1 MKNHLSTDD
10 LIEKVAEFKEALQQL
25 PQAQLDA
32 SIKDIL
38 SLTATEYWETSGL
51 KDEMDFY
58 FDE

>member
-38 SLTATEYWETSGL
+38 SLTTTEYWETSGL

>member
-38 SLTATEYWETSGL
+38 SLTATEYWDASGL